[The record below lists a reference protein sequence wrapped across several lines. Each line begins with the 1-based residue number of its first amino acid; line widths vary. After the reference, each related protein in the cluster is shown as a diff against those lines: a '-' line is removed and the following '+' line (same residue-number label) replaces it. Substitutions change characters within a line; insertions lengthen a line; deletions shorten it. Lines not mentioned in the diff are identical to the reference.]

1 MRKVIL
7 PLLYLIM
14 ALPLSAASDDSLDTG
29 ADEIPARVY
38 FKGGKLHFASK
49 NDKFKL
55 WLDNRIFVD
64 AAVYSPYTDI
74 DNLDSKANKD
84 LETDDGEFRFDNGVS
99 IRHARL
105 GIKATLFEKWFA
117 EFDLDFAYNEVEIK
131 DMYLGYQFNPN
142 WSVKVGHFKEPMSM
156 ERLTSSKYLTQ
167 LERPMPVEAFA
178 AGRRLGAAFTGW
190 GNHWWVSAGVFGRQ
204 VDIIQKEKNR
214 GNDGLGFTGRVACS
228 PITGENLTL
237 HLGAYGTWRKPDM
250 TGTKDRTVEFRTFPE
265 SRVDRRRFI
274 RTEIKNV
281 KDYSTVGFEIGARY
295 DKALLYGEYLFTT
308 LRRYKYEKSERIN
321 LKNATFNGWYVTG
334 SYMILGNQRKYAS
347 DDAEFGPMDVRRKGG
362 NLEVSARVSTINLND
377 FHDPSEAIL
386 GGKGYNYTAALNWY
400 PVRNIMIGF
409 NYTYV
414 NNDKYADDKG
424 HITSSKQPLSKVC
437 PKGVDF
443 GIYQMRFMVSF

>member
-1 MRKVIL
+1 MLQMTAHAEQKEC
-7 PLLYLIM
+7 
-14 ALPLSAASDDSLDTG
+14 DSG
-29 ADEIPARVY
+29 QEQIPARCY
-38 FKGGKLHFASK
+38 FEGGKLHFASK

-55 WLDNRIFVD
+55 WFDNRIFVD
-64 AAVYSPYTDI
+64 AAIYSPYSDI
-74 DNLDSKANKD
+74 DDLSSKPNKD
-84 LETDDGEFRFDNGVS
+84 LATDDGQFRFDNGVA
-99 IRHARL
+99 IRHARFGL
-105 GIKATLFEKWFA
+105 KASLYEKWFA
-117 EFDLDFAYNEVEIK
+117 ELDLDFAYNEVEIK
-131 DMYLGYQFNPN
+131 DMYLGYQFNPH
-142 WSVKVGHFKEPMSM
+142 WSVKVGNFKEPMSM

-178 AGRRLGAAFTGW
+178 SGRRLGAAFTGW
-190 GNHWWVSAGVFGRQ
+190 GNHWWVSAGVFGRE

-214 GNDGLGFTGRVACS
+214 GSDGIGVTGRVAFS
-228 PITGENLTL
+228 PINKKDFTL
-237 HLGAYGTWRKPDM
+237 HLGAYGSWRRPDL

-281 KDYSTVGFEIGARY
+281 KDYGTVGFECGLRY
-295 DKALLYGEYLFTT
+295 DKALLYGEYLFTS
-308 LRRYKYEKSERIN
+308 LSRYKYDHGEKVG

-334 SYMILGNQRKYAS
+334 SYMIIGGQRKYAP
-347 DDAEFGPMDVRRKGG
+347 DDAEFGPMDVKRKGG

-386 GGKGYNYTAALNWY
+386 GGKGYNYTAAINWY

-409 NYTYV
+409 NYTYA

-424 HITSSKQPLSKVC
+424 HITSSGLPLSKALT
-437 PKGVDF
+437 KGLDF